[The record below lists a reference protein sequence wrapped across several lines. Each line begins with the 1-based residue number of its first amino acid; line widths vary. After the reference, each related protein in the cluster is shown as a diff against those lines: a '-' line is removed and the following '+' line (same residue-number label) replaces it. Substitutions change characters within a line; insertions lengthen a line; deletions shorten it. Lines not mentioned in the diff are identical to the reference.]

1 MKKILKNKVIIFII
15 AFAIAIL
22 QPVNGF
28 LTVKASALPNPKPDL
43 VVVPKPDN
51 AEIIDFATRTK
62 VNAYDAKITNMGK
75 MSTSNNYN
83 TAVAALEYAYTA
95 AGIVAENGAYKD
107 EYKARIQYIK
117 DNSVLPAPLN
127 NLEAEIFFAT
137 LDYAD
142 MTIGYYMDSAGK
154 KVGNGY
160 VKYKE
165 PSERAAKAFHDAIK
179 DTNYWS
185 KPFKFIDGNTYTDKI
200 CLGGSGTFIGYLHD
214 GSQQIAVYTNID
226 APGAYCF
233 YDGSGIYI
241 CSDNPDFE
249 YTIELVRYNLTQGA
263 ITSQSSNKYH
273 IGGQTQDSHGHK
285 LNYYFAGINVTYKD
299 SYFCPFPE
307 AKIGDVKDYLCPLRE
322 PQPDF
327 DTSQTGISFMP
338 AVVPA
343 TVPTSGKSF
352 VDTDIETYVDGNK
365 KLKPNKE
372 GKVEI
377 PTVFP
382 QEVPFPEY
390 DPEINPYVEPDTEID
405 PENPTPAPKPSANP
419 QPTTNPDPVPD
430 PDPAPNPDPLPS
442 ADPQPTTNPEP
453 APDPDPA
460 PNPDPLPSANPQ
472 PSTNPEPE
480 PEPDT
485 ETDLDVPSAIGKLD
499 LLDRFPFCVPSDLIQ
514 GIKLFNATPTTPTW
528 SWNLSVNGTPIQ
540 YTWVVSLDKFEKI
553 AQLCR
558 TLLTIL
564 FVWGLAKVTRYVIKG

>member
-1 MKKILKNKVIIFII
+1 MKKILKIKVIIFII
-15 AFAIAIL
+15 ALSIVIL
-22 QPVNGF
+22 QPVTGF
-28 LTVKASALPNPKPDL
+28 LTAKASVLPNPKPDL

-62 VNAYDAKITNMGK
+62 VNAYDAKLTNMGK
-75 MSTSNNYN
+75 MSTSKNYN

-95 AGIVAENGAYKD
+95 AGIVADNGVYKD

-165 PSERAAKAFHDAIK
+165 PSERAAQAFHDAIK

-185 KPFKFIDGNTYTDKI
+185 KPFHNLDGNSYQNMQCIST
-200 CLGGSGTFIGYLHD
+200 
-214 GSQQIAVYTNID
+214 A
-226 APGAYCF
+226 GAYA
-233 YDGSGIYI
+233 YGD
-241 CSDNPDFE
+241 
-249 YTIELVRYNLTQGA
+249 
-263 ITSQSSNKYH
+263 
-273 IGGQTQDSHGHK
+273 
-285 LNYYFAGINVTYKD
+285 VTYANGVTVRNSLRWQSLAYGFHVVDNDSIVVFTRYSPLVQDNYTFKD
-299 SYFCPFPE
+299 GEQTGHTTSNARPLYDIGNGWYNIAYSFPSGSVVE
-307 AKIGDVKDYLCPLRE
+307 SSFPKVSSATLQVLKNKIITLKDGDY
-322 PQPDF
+322 
-327 DTSQTGISFMP
+327 DTTQTGISFMP

-343 TVPTSGKSF
+343 TVPTSGKSY

-365 KLKPNKE
+365 NLKPNKD
-372 GKVEI
+372 GNVEI
-377 PTVFP
+377 PTLFP

-419 QPTTNPDPVPD
+419 QPTTNPEPAPD
-430 PDPAPNPDPLPS
+430 PEPAPNPDPLPS
-442 ADPQPTTNPEP
+442 AEPQPSANPNPEP
-453 APDPDPA
+453 APDPEPA
-460 PNPDPLPSANPQ
+460 PNPDPLPSAGPH
-472 PSTNPEPE
+472 PSANPEPE

-564 FVWGLAKVTRYVIKG
+564 FVWGLAKVTRYVIQG